1 MTVLQLGNEPMHNEP
16 ITIRH
21 FVMDTI
27 IYCGHQKKKLL
38 WLAQTQYWN
47 KCSVLPGMFG
57 KCGFVHY
64 YLTSYRDQ
72 EEFSCYSRLG
82 LVFTEEN

>member
-1 MTVLQLGNEPMHNEP
+1 MTVLQLSNEPMHSEP
-16 ITIRH
+16 YII
-21 FVMDTI
+21 VVVTI
-27 IYCGHQKKKLL
+27 IYCGRPKKILL
-38 WLAQTQYWN
+38 WLAQTQFWN

-64 YLTSYRDQ
+64 YLTSYRGQ
-72 EEFSCYSRLG
+72 KEFSCYSRLG